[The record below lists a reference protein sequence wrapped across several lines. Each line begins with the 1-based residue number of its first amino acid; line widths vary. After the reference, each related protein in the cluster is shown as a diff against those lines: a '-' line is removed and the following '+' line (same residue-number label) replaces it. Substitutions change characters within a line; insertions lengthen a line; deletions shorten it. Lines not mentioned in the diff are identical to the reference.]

1 MPHPATTFALLCCLL
16 GVLPQPRAETP
27 ACHQPFAHPE
37 ADAERLR
44 AIARDCD
51 DPVLARL
58 YHHRAAHREALGEIA
73 LLARLHRAHGN
84 ADRLRLHQGRIHAA
98 LLEGFA
104 ERAWRGGRA
113 ETLDALA
120 RGYARAIDRL
130 ERTIAGQDLA
140 YGGR

>member
-1 MPHPATTFALLCCLL
+1 MPHPATTLALLCCLL

-27 ACHQPFAHPE
+27 ACHQPFAQPE

-44 AIARDCD
+44 AIARACD
-51 DPVLARL
+51 APALARL
-58 YHHRAAHREALGEIA
+58 YHHRAAHREALGEIT

-104 ERAWRGGRA
+104 ERAWRAGHTG
-113 ETLDALA
+113 ALA
-120 RGYARAIDRL
+120 ALTNGYARAIDRL

-140 YGGR
+140 YDRR